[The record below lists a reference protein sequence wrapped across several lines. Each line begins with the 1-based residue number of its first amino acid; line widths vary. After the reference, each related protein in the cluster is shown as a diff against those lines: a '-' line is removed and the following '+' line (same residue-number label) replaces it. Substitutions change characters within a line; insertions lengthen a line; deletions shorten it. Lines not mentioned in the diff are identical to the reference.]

1 MNKQEVKISNVP
13 TRNLFKELVEGMD
26 ALGEQRVGKR
36 TLKTHKVPY
45 RDPPELT
52 PEELINLREEL
63 NLSRAVFAAYLR
75 TRVRTLENWEQG
87 RARPN
92 AQAVLLINLV
102 RKYPDTVQRLA
113 SI

>member
-1 MNKQEVKISNVP
+1 MNKLEVEVSKGP
-13 TRNLFKELVEGMD
+13 KRNLFNELVEGVG
-26 ALGEQRVGKR
+26 ALEEQRIAKR
-36 TLKTHKVPY
+36 TLKTHKVPF
-45 RDPPELT
+45 RDPPGLT
-52 PEELINLREEL
+52 PEELIKLREEL

>member
-1 MNKQEVKISNVP
+1 MTDYPLHFADDAADAERTFEAFEQERSAKLTLRTHP
-13 TRNLFKELVEGMD
+13 VEF
-26 ALGEQRVGKR
+26 A
-36 TLKTHKVPY
+36 P
-45 RDPPELT
+45 PPEIT
-52 PEELINLREEL
+52 PEELIQLRREL

-87 RARPN
+87 RAKPN

-113 SI
+113 QL